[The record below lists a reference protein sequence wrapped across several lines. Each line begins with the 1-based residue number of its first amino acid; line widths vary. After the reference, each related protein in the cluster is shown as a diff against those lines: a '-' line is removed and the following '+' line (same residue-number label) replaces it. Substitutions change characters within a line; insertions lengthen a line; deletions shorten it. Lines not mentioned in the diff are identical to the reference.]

1 MRAVPLVRPVR
12 TERIGLV
19 LPARE
24 PRSML
29 AQALIDVAGLAG
41 ISETLER
48 LPD

>member
-24 PRSML
+24 PISVIG
-29 AQALIDVAGLAG
+29 QALLDTVDQAG
-41 ISETLER
+41 IAAALER
-48 LPD
+48 LPV